1 MAAGLHSGVVYVD
14 SPEGQ
19 RQGLSLYELLKNK
32 INIFNKSSS
41 LTIHLNNFFYIVV
54 RKIYRGG

>member
-32 INIFNKSSS
+32 INIFNKSS
-41 LTIHLNNFFYIVV
+41 TIHLNNFFYIVV